1 EAKTLASFGNRAGL
15 PVIGYS
21 TTEPELSDRNSYKTF
36 YRLSASDVFIAQALL
51 KLFKQYLWNST
62 NIIYQGDSYGQGG
75 LHALDEAFGNEVKI
89 SRSIRFDLFTERI
102 DNLKRQ
108 LEESPS

>member
-1 EAKTLASFGNRAGL
+1 
-15 PVIGYS
+15 
-21 TTEPELSDRNSYKTF
+21 
-36 YRLSASDVFIAQALL
+36 
-51 KLFKQYLWNST
+51 
-62 NIIYQGDSYGQGG
+62 G

-108 LEESPS
+108 LEESPSRIVIVMAAGNVTTKIIRQSLE